1 MAALTQPWRSRAE
14 EEEEQERREGR
25 QLHSSNS
32 DGCVSELTAK
42 ASTRDAHQIPE
53 GTYLPDFGEINFR
66 AMGPDGD
73 VETLFDLQFKLIH
86 QYTGMEFLK
95 DKFAKKDDLALQNKW
110 VTAKRMVEEKFANSY
125 VDCAQKADV
134 KLDETE
140 EE

>member
-1 MAALTQPWRSRAE
+1 
-14 EEEEQERREGR
+14 
-25 QLHSSNS
+25 
-32 DGCVSELTAK
+32 
-42 ASTRDAHQIPE
+42 
-53 GTYLPDFGEINFR
+53 
-66 AMGPDGD
+66 MGPDGD